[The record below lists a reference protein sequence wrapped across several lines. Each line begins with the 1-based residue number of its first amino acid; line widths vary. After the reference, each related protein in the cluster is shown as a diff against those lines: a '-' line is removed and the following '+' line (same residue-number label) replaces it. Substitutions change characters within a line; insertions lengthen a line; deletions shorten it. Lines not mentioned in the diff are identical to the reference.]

1 MKVKPG
7 HIVMLGSGETLPSSG
22 KAHEY
27 LAQASP
33 DQPELVI
40 LETPAGFEPNS
51 AAVAG
56 KIKEFLDR
64 RLQNYKA
71 NVQVIPARK
80 RGTPNSPDNLETVR
94 PMLMADEIMTGPGSP
109 TYAARQMRKSLA
121 LRIMQ
126 AGLCLG
132 KHIFLSSASTL
143 AFSRFTMPVY
153 EIYKVGEDLHWKDG
167 ADFLAPFGLKTAVI
181 PHWNNNDGGTE
192 LDTSRCYLGQDRF
205 QQMIEMLPED
215 VTVIGIDEHTALIFD
230 FSLEQCKVLGNGTVT
245 IMRDEEQVYE
255 SGSSFPISE
264 LGDWKLP
271 ELDEL
276 PAEEVELIQQ
286 AMEQRAL
293 ANAEE
298 LKPTDEV
305 VDLADERWDARNAK
319 DWAQADKLRDEL
331 LDKGWKVLDGKE
343 GYELEPV

>member
-1 MKVKPG
+1 
-7 HIVMLGSGETLPSSG
+7 MLGSGETLPSSG

-27 LAQASP
+27 LAQACP
-33 DQPELVI
+33 ENPELVI

-71 NVQVIPARK
+71 TVEIIPARK
-80 RGTPNSPDNLETVR
+80 RGTPLSPDSLDVLR
-94 PMLMADEIMTGPGSP
+94 PMLTADEIMMGPGSP
-109 TYAARQMRKSLA
+109 TYAARQLRKSMA

-126 AGLCLG
+126 AGHGLG

-143 AFSRFTMPVY
+143 AFGRFTLPVY

-167 ADFLAPFGLKTAVI
+167 TNFLALFGLKTAVV

-205 QQMIEMLPED
+205 GQLVEMLPED
-215 VTVIGIDEHTALIFD
+215 VTVIGIDEHTALVFD
-230 FSLEQCKVLGNGTVT
+230 FGLEQCKVLGNGTVT
-245 IMRDEEQVYE
+245 ILKDEEQVFE
-255 SGSSFPISE
+255 SGSSFPISL
-264 LGDWKLP
+264 LGDWRLP
-271 ELDEL
+271 EVEEL
-276 PAEEVELIQQ
+276 PAEELELIQA
-286 AMEQRAL
+286 AMQQKQLDGAESVKPTNEITL
-293 ANAEE
+293 LAEE
-298 LKPTDEV
+298 
-305 VDLADERWDARNAK
+305 RWSARSAK

-331 LDKGWKVLDGKE
+331 LDMGWKVLDGKD

>member
-1 MKVKPG
+1 M
-7 HIVMLGSGETLPSSG
+7 I
-22 KAHEY
+22 
-27 LAQASP
+27 P
-33 DQPELVI
+33 DHPELVI

-71 NVQVIPARK
+71 KVEVIPARK
-80 RGTPNSPDNLETVR
+80 RGTPNSPDNLDTVR
-94 PMLMADEIMTGPGSP
+94 PMLTADEILTGPGSP
-109 TYAARQMRKSLA
+109 TYAARQLRKSLT

-126 AGLCLG
+126 AGLRLG

-205 QQMIEMLPED
+205 QQMVEMLPED
-215 VTVIGIDEHTALIFD
+215 VTVIGIDEHTALVFD
-230 FSLEQCKVLGNGTVT
+230 FGLEQCKVLGNGTVT
-245 IMRDEEQVYE
+245 ILKDEAEIYE

-271 ELDEL
+271 ELDQL

-286 AMEQRAL
+286 AMAQKAL
-293 ANAEE
+293 AEAEE

-305 VDLADERWDARNAK
+305 MTLADERWDARNAK